1 MVNDNND
8 KHIDD
13 EPVSLQI
20 ADPDQTKDKAAHSTI
35 QGNGHKKSLN

>member
-35 QGNGHKKSLN
+35 QGNGHRKS